1 MLFGVLLVNVVVW
14 YGGELCDLIMFWV
27 GKTLHH
33 GTNSLIECYIEVQSL
48 KTFTTETW
56 PQDIS
61 QTPACPAPRS
71 PLGLSSRHPTLPFW
85 GPLFHSLHSPFSFLI
100 LLSIPHH
107 AEAYLC
113 VLKSS
118 LRGISVFDSAKEL
131 ANFWKSGL
139 AVGDF
144 ELS

>member
-1 MLFGVLLVNVVVW
+1 MLFGKCGGVVW
-14 YGGELCDLIMFWV
+14 GWAVWFDNVLGGKNVTPRNKQFDWMLHRGSKFKD
-27 GKTLHH
+27 LHH
-33 GTNSLIECYIEVQSL
+33 GDL
-48 KTFTTETW
+48 ETW

-85 GPLFHSLHSPFSFLI
+85 GPLFHSLHTPFSFLI

>member
-56 PQDIS
+56 RLGHRTSHRLQ
-61 QTPACPAPRS
+61 PAQLLA
-71 PLGLSSRHPTLPFW
+71 LP
-85 GPLFHSLHSPFSFLI
+85 
-100 LLSIPHH
+100 
-107 AEAYLC
+107 
-113 VLKSS
+113 
-118 LRGISVFDSAKEL
+118 
-131 ANFWKSGL
+131 
-139 AVGDF
+139 
-144 ELS
+144 